1 MSDDESSQN
10 SEDAEMQ
17 AKIAAFMEDQEL
29 TDEEEEEES
38 DDDGLKELDVPD
50 DLQQNTLDYIVL
62 GANDL
67 RMGRKIFEE
76 KTGLK
81 TGNIQALCGGAGTKS
96 VFCALDK
103 NTFVEITAPD
113 GTSEE
118 GTPGDLKK
126 IPDGELQAYHYAV
139 RSTAENLKGIVPD
152 SSWQLDNITMVG
164 NGSPTEFDEGDGA
177 YYKWDVIFL
186 YGHGLGGIVPSFI
199 NWRENK
205 AHPTCRLEKQGAK
218 LKKVTVRVP
227 EADKVR
233 GLLESIEG
241 IKVAAGKP
249 KLSFEIETPKGVVK
263 FAGKNP
269 LGVVMP
275 GFKDDKHQSYNR

>member
-10 SEDAEMQ
+10 SEDAAMQ
-17 AKIAAFMEDQEL
+17 AKIAAFMEGQEL
-29 TDEEEEEES
+29 SESEEEDDS
-38 DDDGLKELDVPD
+38 DLP
-50 DLQQNTLDYIVL
+50 QNTLDYIVL

-81 TGNIQALCGGAGTKS
+81 TGSLQALCGGAGTKS
-96 VFCALDK
+96 VLCALDN

-118 GTPGDLKK
+118 GTAGDLKK
-126 IPDGELQAYHYAV
+126 IPDGELRAYHYAV
-139 RSTAENLKGIVPD
+139 RSTAENLKGLVPD
-152 SSWQLDNITMVG
+152 SSWQLDNIMMIGT
-164 NGSPTEFDEGDGA
+164 GSPSEFDEGDST
-177 YYKWDVIFL
+177 YKWDVIFL
-186 YGHGLGGIVPSFI
+186 HGHGLGGIVPSFI

-218 LKKVTVRVP
+218 LKKVTIRVP
-227 EADKVR
+227 EGDKVR
-233 GLLESIEG
+233 GLFESIDG
-241 IKVAAGKP
+241 IKVSAGKP
-249 KLSFEIETPKGVVK
+249 KLTFEIETPKGSVK
-263 FAGKNP
+263 FSSKKP

-275 GFKDDKHQSYNR
+275 GFKDESHQSYNK